1 MNRHKL
7 SKSSNKCKFA
17 DDSSIFLSLRLACQV
32 LLQVEGNQF
41 FNTQLDKTFC
51 VFFFPSLD
59 WVKLFL
65 DWKIIKW
72 YNFPW
77 NLIFYKIHRSPQEHL
92 EDLFVYCQGGL
103 YQYSRNINNMTRN
116 MNVKSVKTLPKR
128 YASWSY
134 FPCKPLYPYSASVT
148 SGIFWTP

>member
-1 MNRHKL
+1 MQIRRWFKHIFEPEVSL
-7 SKSSNKCKFA
+7 PSLAPSRGE
-17 DDSSIFLSLRLACQV
+17 SIFQHTTWQNILC
-32 LLQVEGNQF
+32 G
-41 FNTQLDKTFC
+41 
-51 VFFFPSLD
+51 FFPSLD

-72 YNFPW
+72 YSFPW

-116 MNVKSVKTLPKR
+116 MNVKSVKTLQKR

-134 FPCKPLYPYSASVT
+134 FPCRPLYPYSASVT
-148 SGIFWTP
+148 SGIFWTPWEDWNTI